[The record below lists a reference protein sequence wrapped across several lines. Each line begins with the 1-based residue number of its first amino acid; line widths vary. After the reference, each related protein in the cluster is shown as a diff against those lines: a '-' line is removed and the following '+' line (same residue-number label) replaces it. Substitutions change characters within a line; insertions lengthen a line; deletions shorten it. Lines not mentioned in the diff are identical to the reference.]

1 MYLCVLASGVVVQ
14 AEEKARREVR
24 LRSGVLDVSKALLLV
39 FRFCYI
45 CLTVPVVHWLRPVV
59 SYVPEMVVVCGM

>member
-1 MYLCVLASGVVVQ
+1 MVVQ

-45 CLTVPVVHWLRPVV
+45 SVEPFPWCT
-59 SYVPEMVVVCGM
+59 G

>member
-24 LRSGVLDVSKALLLV
+24 PWSGVLDVSKALLLV
-39 FRFCYI
+39 FSFCCI
-45 CLTVPVVHWLRPVV
+45 SV
-59 SYVPEMVVVCGM
+59 